1 MVPIVLYN
9 FIDLECNFSRET
21 NWIDIQDVEDHAN
34 EFALRTSSWKILS
47 RGAAVSESQDHLP
60 VLQVAQEESEKPLR
74 EP

>member
-1 MVPIVLYN
+1 MVPIVLDN

-21 NWIDIQDVEDHAN
+21 NWIDVKDVKDYAN
-34 EFALRTSSWKILS
+34 ERALRTSSRKILS
-47 RGAAVSESQDHLP
+47 RGTAVSESQDHLP